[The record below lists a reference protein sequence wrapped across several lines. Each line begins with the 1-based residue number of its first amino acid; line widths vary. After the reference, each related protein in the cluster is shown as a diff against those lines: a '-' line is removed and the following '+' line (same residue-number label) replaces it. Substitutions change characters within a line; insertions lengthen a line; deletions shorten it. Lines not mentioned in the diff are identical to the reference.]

1 MDSTDNFN
9 PNVTDVFKELRDL
22 ISQLDEKI
30 ESISSRLDELSDAL
44 LPVEKPEIVEYMKQT
59 IDAIAH
65 LDEINDDI
73 PVSRNELA
81 NELKI
86 HPNTA
91 YIRAEKLVQRN
102 KFLKYYGR
110 ELGFEKFEEKKA
122 VYYSSF
128 RTLYNHEIVSDLE
141 KKNKSAYMIALTL
154 LQQQPLT
161 KNDFLAS
168 NKLVEKELNDGLIY
182 LLNRGFIEKEKTN
195 KKIYYRIR
203 NIKQIHNN
211 E

>member
-1 MDSTDNFN
+1 MDSTDNFSS
-9 PNVTDVFKELRDL
+9 NVTDVFKELRDL